1 MFGTYD
7 VVMNDGTHHEVTCDN
22 RDFIAFRRR
31 GYRDIGETSPEAF
44 TKAVVEAGEND
55 AARGLEMIEFLGWMI
70 WNAGERNGLWATDF
84 VTFSEKECASFA
96 IIGGGDDAADPTAAD
111 SPER

>member
-7 VVMNDGTHHEVTCDN
+7 VVLDDGTHHEVACDN

-31 GYRDIGETSPEAF
+31 GFRDLGYASPEPF
-44 TKAVVEAGEND
+44 TRAVAEAGDND
-55 AARGLEMIEFLGWMI
+55 AARGMEMIEFLGWLI
-70 WNAGERNGLWATDF
+70 WNAGERSGEWSTDY
-84 VTFSEKECASFA
+84 VTFIEKECASFTL
-96 IIGGGDDAADPTAAD
+96 IDGGDVNPTDAD